1 MYTCISLPVA
11 LAASSSLLLLWANFK
26 ACSHPETEPVSPDCL
41 VQHPT
46 YLSSGEWSDQ
56 AQTRRVAESGL
67 AELLHTAEVGHSELK
82 YITSTI

>member
-1 MYTCISLPVA
+1 MYTCYCISLSVT

-56 AQTRRVAESGL
+56 AQTRRVAESEG
-67 AELLHTAEVGHSELK
+67 
-82 YITSTI
+82 YIGRWTCC